1 MVVLAAS
8 VAALGYNLWGWLP
21 IWGEEELHFEA
32 ETPRQEQGDDD
43 LQNIPE
49 VLAAM
54 DITEPLYPKW
64 LPEDLARTEVQII
77 EEPLFLYENFS
88 SAERHLSITISQIS
102 GSETTVYQKE
112 GNPPL
117 EYITGGNVVHYI
129 VDNTNEMSAIW
140 YTHSYT
146 TLIVGNVTIEEM
158 KSIIDSVYEVKE

>member
-1 MVVLAAS
+1 M
-8 VAALGYNLWGWLP
+8 
-21 IWGEEELHFEA
+21 
-32 ETPRQEQGDDD
+32 
-43 LQNIPE
+43 
-49 VLAAM
+49 
-54 DITEPLYPKW
+54 YPKW